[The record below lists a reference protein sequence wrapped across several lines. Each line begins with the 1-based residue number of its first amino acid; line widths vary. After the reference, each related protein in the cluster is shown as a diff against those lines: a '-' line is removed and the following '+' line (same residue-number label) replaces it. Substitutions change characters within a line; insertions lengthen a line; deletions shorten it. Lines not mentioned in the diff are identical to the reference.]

1 MINRATLLGA
11 VMALALA
18 GCGGSG
24 SRATDSGGI
33 TLMDSGTDTDG
44 STTMDSGTVDSG
56 TVDSGT
62 VDSGTVDSGTVDSGT
77 VDSGTVDSGTAT
89 GPCADA
95 PPAVPAA
102 ALPRCAAAT
111 LTCLM
116 GCADAACQQTCIDGD
131 TTPADTTTGLD
142 CNTCLNAQSIQC
154 ADANGC
160 HAQYAAINC
169 CIEAHSC
176 ADQACVNT
184 SCGTELGAFNTCAN
198 GTGSACQS
206 ALLSCF
212 P

>member
-44 STTMDSGTVDSG
+44 STTM
-56 TVDSGT
+56 
-62 VDSGTVDSGTVDSGT
+62 DSGTVDSGT

-169 CIEAHSC
+169 RIEAHSC

>member
-1 MINRATLLGA
+1 
-11 VMALALA
+11 
-18 GCGGSG
+18 
-24 SRATDSGGI
+24 
-33 TLMDSGTDTDG
+33 MDSGTDTDG
-44 STTMDSGTVDSG
+44 STTM
-56 TVDSGT
+56 
-62 VDSGTVDSGTVDSGT
+62 DSGTVDSGT

>member
-1 MINRATLLGA
+1 MGIARRMNDMINRATLLGA

-44 STTMDSGTVDSG
+44 STTM
-56 TVDSGT
+56 
-62 VDSGTVDSGTVDSGT
+62 DSGTVDSGT

>member
-1 MINRATLLGA
+1 
-11 VMALALA
+11 
-18 GCGGSG
+18 
-24 SRATDSGGI
+24 
-33 TLMDSGTDTDG
+33 MDSGTDTDG
-44 STTMDSGTVDSG
+44 STTM
-56 TVDSGT
+56 
-62 VDSGTVDSGTVDSGT
+62 DSGTVDSGT

-176 ADQACVNT
+176 ADQACVSTN
-184 SCGTELGAFNTCAN
+184 CGTELGAFNTCAN